1 MYRYQCKDTESMKNQ
16 GNKKSSLAINFNEKE
31 IYTFLENNLKTY
43 IQEAQRDK
51 RELRKTIKNQKNES
65 GYE

>member
-1 MYRYQCKDTESMKNQ
+1 MKKQ
-16 GNKKSSLAINFNEKE
+16 GNKKTSLAINSNEKE
-31 IYTFLENNLKTY
+31 IYTFLENNFKNY

-51 RELRKTIKNQKNES
+51 RELRQTIKNQKNKS

>member
-1 MYRYQCKDTESMKNQ
+1 MYRYQCKDTGSMKKQ
-16 GNKKSSLAINFNEKE
+16 GNKKTSLAINSNEKE
-31 IYTFLENNLKTY
+31 IYTFLENNFKNY

-51 RELRKTIKNQKNES
+51 RELRQTIKNQKNKS